1 MRKIPHFSP
10 EEMQEMEAQ
19 MVREIPQLSP
29 ETMQEM
35 ERQHQALLAAYAE
48 KKERL
53 MQGDMT
59 VLEDAFARLLT
70 ERERKI
76 IEMAYGIGM
85 PKMTVGQIAESQA
98 PFRAPLCQTIG
109 TTIRKHS
116 TPLSNAPGCCL

>member
-59 VLEDAFARLLT
+59 VLEDAFSRLLT

-85 PKMTVGQIAESQA
+85 PKMTVGQIAESLGKEVMNI
-98 PFRAPLCQTIG
+98 RIG
-109 TTIRKHS
+109 
-116 TPLSNAPGCCL
+116 LSKAKLNLGRLYVKLLELL

>member
-29 ETMQEM
+29 ETKQEM

-85 PKMTVGQIAESQA
+85 PKMTVGQIAESLGQSVMDTSMLL
-98 PFRAPLCQTIG
+98 FRAKYHLG
-109 TTIRKHS
+109 RLYVK
-116 TPLSNAPGCCL
+116 LLELL

>member
-35 ERQHQALLAAYAE
+35 ERQHLALLAAYAE

-85 PKMTVGQIAESQA
+85 PKMTVGQIAESLGQSVMDTSMLL
-98 PFRAPLCQTIG
+98 FRAKYHLG
-109 TTIRKHS
+109 RLYVK
-116 TPLSNAPGCCL
+116 LLELL

>member
-10 EEMQEMEAQ
+10 EEMQEMERQ
-19 MVREIPQLSP
+19 IVREIPQLSP
-29 ETMQEM
+29 EKKQEA
-35 ERQHQALLAAYAE
+35 QHQALLTAYAE

-59 VLEDAFARLLT
+59 VLEEAFARLLT

-85 PKMTVGQIAESQA
+85 PKMTVGQIAESLGQSVMSTSMLL
-98 PFRAPLCQTIG
+98 FRA
-109 TTIRKHS
+109 KHH
-116 TPLSNAPGCCL
+116 LGHLYVKLLELL

>member
-10 EEMQEMEAQ
+10 EEMQKMETQ

-35 ERQHQALLAAYAE
+35 ERQHLALLAAYAE

-59 VLEDAFARLLT
+59 VLEEAFARLLT

-85 PKMTVGQIAESQA
+85 PKMTVEQIAESLGKEVMNI
-98 PFRAPLCQTIG
+98 RIG
-109 TTIRKHS
+109 LS
-116 TPLSNAPGCCL
+116 TAKLNLGRLYVKLLELL

>member
-1 MRKIPHFSP
+1 MRKILHCSP
-10 EEMQEMEAQ
+10 EEMQELEHQ
-19 MVREIPQLSP
+19 MKREIPQLSP
-29 ETMQEM
+29 EKLQEM
-35 ERQHQALLAAYAE
+35 ERQHQAWLAAYAE

-85 PKMTVGQIAESQA
+85 PKMTVGQIAESLGQEVMSV
-98 PFRAPLCQTIG
+98 RIG
-109 TTIRKHS
+109 
-116 TPLSNAPGCCL
+116 LSKAKLNLGRLYVELLELL

>member
-10 EEMQEMEAQ
+10 EEMQEMETQ

-59 VLEDAFARLLT
+59 VLEEAFSRLLT

-76 IEMAYGIGM
+76 VEMAYGIGM
-85 PKMTVGQIAESQA
+85 PKMTVEQIAESLGKEVMNI
-98 PFRAPLCQTIG
+98 RIG
-109 TTIRKHS
+109 
-116 TPLSNAPGCCL
+116 LSKAKLNLGSLYVKLLELL

>member
-59 VLEDAFARLLT
+59 VLEDAFSRLLT
-70 ERERKI
+70 ESEREI

-85 PKMTVGQIAESQA
+85 PKMTVGQIAESLGKEVMNI
-98 PFRAPLCQTIG
+98 RIG
-109 TTIRKHS
+109 
-116 TPLSNAPGCCL
+116 LSKAKLNLGRLYVKLLELL

>member
-35 ERQHQALLAAYAE
+35 EAQHQALLAAYAE

-59 VLEDAFARLLT
+59 VLEDAFSRLLT

-85 PKMTVGQIAESQA
+85 PKMTVGQIAESLGQSVMDTSMLLFKA
-98 PFRAPLCQTIG
+98 KRSLGYLYC
-109 TTIRKHS
+109 K
-116 TPLSNAPGCCL
+116 LLEVL

>member
-1 MRKIPHFSP
+1 
-10 EEMQEMEAQ
+10 

-59 VLEDAFARLLT
+59 VLEDAFSRLLT
-70 ERERKI
+70 ESERKI

-85 PKMTVGQIAESQA
+85 PKMTVGQIAES
-98 PFRAPLCQTIG
+98 LG
-109 TTIRKHS
+109 TAHPEATLRGVVCDKIA
-116 TPLSNAPGCCL
+116 LFQFF

>member
-10 EEMQEMEAQ
+10 EEMQEMETQ

-59 VLEDAFARLLT
+59 VLEEAFARLLT

-85 PKMTVGQIAESQA
+85 PKMTVGQIAESLGQSVMSTSMLL
-98 PFRAPLCQTIG
+98 FRAKYHLG
-109 TTIRKHS
+109 RLYVK
-116 TPLSNAPGCCL
+116 LLELL

>member
-29 ETMQEM
+29 ETKQEI

-85 PKMTVGQIAESQA
+85 PKMTVGQIAESLGQSVMDTSMSL
-98 PFRAPLCQTIG
+98 FRA
-109 TTIRKHS
+109 KHH
-116 TPLSNAPGCCL
+116 LGRLYVKLLELL

>member
-1 MRKIPHFSP
+1 
-10 EEMQEMEAQ
+10 

-35 ERQHQALLAAYAE
+35 ERQHQALLTAYAE

-59 VLEDAFARLLT
+59 VLEEAFACLLT

-85 PKMTVGQIAESQA
+85 PKMTVGQIAESLGQSVMDTSMLL
-98 PFRAPLCQTIG
+98 FRAKYHLG
-109 TTIRKHS
+109 RLYVK
-116 TPLSNAPGCCL
+116 LLELL

>member
-1 MRKIPHFSP
+1 
-10 EEMQEMEAQ
+10 

-59 VLEDAFARLLT
+59 VLEDAFSRLLT

-76 IEMAYGIGM
+76 IEMTYGIGM
-85 PKMTVGQIAESQA
+85 PKMTVGQIAESPPPKCSSGGA
-98 PFRAPLCQTIG
+98 IFVKIRFVRTRASQG
-109 TTIRKHS
+109 V
-116 TPLSNAPGCCL
+116 

>member
-1 MRKIPHFSP
+1 MRKTPHFSP
-10 EEMQEMEAQ
+10 EEMQEIEHQ

-29 ETMQEM
+29 EKKQEM
-35 ERQHQALLAAYAE
+35 EAQHQALLAAYAE

-76 IEMAYGIGM
+76 TEMAYGIGM
-85 PKMTVGQIAESQA
+85 PKMTVGQIAESLGQSVMNTSMLL
-98 PFRAPLCQTIG
+98 FRA
-109 TTIRKHS
+109 KHH
-116 TPLSNAPGCCL
+116 LGHLYVELLELL

>member
-59 VLEDAFARLLT
+59 VLEEAFARLLT

-85 PKMTVGQIAESQA
+85 PKMTVGQIAESLGKEVMNI
-98 PFRAPLCQTIG
+98 RIG
-109 TTIRKHS
+109 
-116 TPLSNAPGCCL
+116 LSKAKLNLGSLYVKLLELL

>member
-59 VLEDAFARLLT
+59 VLEEAFARLLT

-85 PKMTVGQIAESQA
+85 PKMTVEQIAESLGKEVMNI
-98 PFRAPLCQTIG
+98 RIG
-109 TTIRKHS
+109 
-116 TPLSNAPGCCL
+116 LSKAKLNLGSLYVKLLELL

>member
-1 MRKIPHFSP
+1 MREIPHFSP
-10 EEMQEMEAQ
+10 EEKQE
-19 MVREIPQLSP
+19 L
-29 ETMQEM
+29 

-59 VLEDAFARLLT
+59 VLEEAFARLLT

-85 PKMTVGQIAESQA
+85 PKMTVGQIAESLGQEVMSV
-98 PFRAPLCQTIG
+98 RLG
-109 TTIRKHS
+109 
-116 TPLSNAPGCCL
+116 LSKAKLNLGHLYGKLLELL

>member
-1 MRKIPHFSP
+1 
-10 EEMQEMEAQ
+10 

-59 VLEDAFARLLT
+59 VLEEAFARLLT

-85 PKMTVGQIAESQA
+85 PKMTVGQIAESLGQSVMSTSMLL
-98 PFRAPLCQTIG
+98 FRA
-109 TTIRKHS
+109 KHH
-116 TPLSNAPGCCL
+116 LGHFYVKLLELL

>member
-85 PKMTVGQIAESQA
+85 PKMTVGQIAESLGQSVMDTSMLL
-98 PFRAPLCQTIG
+98 FRAKYHLG
-109 TTIRKHS
+109 RLYVK
-116 TPLSNAPGCCL
+116 LLELL

>member
-59 VLEDAFARLLT
+59 VLEEAFARLLT

-85 PKMTVGQIAESQA
+85 PKMTVGQIAESLGQSVMDTSMLL
-98 PFRAPLCQTIG
+98 FRAKYHLG
-109 TTIRKHS
+109 RLYVK
-116 TPLSNAPGCCL
+116 LLELL

>member
-1 MRKIPHFSP
+1 MK
-10 EEMQEMEAQ
+10 
-19 MVREIPQLSP
+19 REIPQLSP
-29 ETMQEM
+29 EVKQEM
-35 ERQHQALLAAYAE
+35 ERQHQAWLAAYAE

-85 PKMTVGQIAESQA
+85 PKMTVGQIAESLGQSIMNTSMLL
-98 PFRAPLCQTIG
+98 FRA
-109 TTIRKHS
+109 KHH
-116 TPLSNAPGCCL
+116 LGRLYVELLELL

>member
-1 MRKIPHFSP
+1 MRKTPHFSP

-29 ETMQEM
+29 ETIQEM

-59 VLEDAFARLLT
+59 VLEDAFSRLLT
-70 ERERKI
+70 ESERKI

-85 PKMTVGQIAESQA
+85 PKMTVEQIAESLGKEVMNI
-98 PFRAPLCQTIG
+98 RIG
-109 TTIRKHS
+109 
-116 TPLSNAPGCCL
+116 LSKAKLNLGSLYVKLLELL

>member
-10 EEMQEMEAQ
+10 EE
-19 MVREIPQLSP
+19 
-29 ETMQEM
+29 MQEM

-59 VLEDAFARLLT
+59 VLEEAFARLLT

-85 PKMTVGQIAESQA
+85 PKMTVEQIAESLGKEVMNI
-98 PFRAPLCQTIG
+98 RIG
-109 TTIRKHS
+109 
-116 TPLSNAPGCCL
+116 LSKAKLNLGSLYVKLLELL

>member
-29 ETMQEM
+29 ETKQEI

-85 PKMTVGQIAESQA
+85 PKMTVGQIAESLGQSVMDTSMLL
-98 PFRAPLCQTIG
+98 FRAKYHLG
-109 TTIRKHS
+109 RLYVK
-116 TPLSNAPGCCL
+116 LLELL

>member
-10 EEMQEMEAQ
+10 EEMQEMETQ

-59 VLEDAFARLLT
+59 VLEDAFSRLLT

-85 PKMTVGQIAESQA
+85 PKMTVGQIAESLGQSVMDTSMLL
-98 PFRAPLCQTIG
+98 FRA
-109 TTIRKHS
+109 KHH
-116 TPLSNAPGCCL
+116 LGHLYVKLLELL